1 MFPAGNMAFPPGNT
15 PHLTQRSANVEA
27 VPLDLHERL
36 RQKIGRPSRVRSV
49 AIRFTESEAAQLE
62 AAAKKEGV
70 TLREWSREML
80 LRSVRGSES
89 DVLFTELIATRMLLL
104 NLIKPVALG
113 DKITTKDFADISAQV
128 RKEKRRVAQ
137 EIRQQYASTSEKE
150 Q

>member
-1 MFPAGNMAFPPGNT
+1 MD
-15 PHLTQRSANVEA
+15 NVSI
-27 VPLDLHERL
+27 DLNERL

-49 AIRFTESEAAQLE
+49 AIRFTESEVVQLE
-62 AAAKKEGV
+62 AAAKKVGV

-80 LRSVRGSES
+80 LRSIQGSEA

-137 EIRQQYASTSEKE
+137 EVRQQYAAASEKE

>member
-1 MFPAGNMAFPPGNT
+1 MDT
-15 PHLTQRSANVEA
+15 
-27 VPLDLHERL
+27 VPIDLNERL

-49 AIRFTESEAAQLE
+49 AIRFTESEVAQLE
-62 AAAKKEGV
+62 AAAKKSGV
-70 TLREWSREML
+70 TLREWSRELL
-80 LRSVRGSES
+80 LRSIQGSEA

-137 EIRQQYASTSEKE
+137 EVRQQYAAASEKE

>member
-1 MFPAGNMAFPPGNT
+1 VDT
-15 PHLTQRSANVEA
+15 
-27 VPLDLHERL
+27 VPIDLNERL

-49 AIRFTESEAAQLE
+49 AIRFTESEVAQLE
-62 AAAKKEGV
+62 AAAKKVGV
-70 TLREWSREML
+70 TLREWSRELL
-80 LRSVRGSES
+80 LRSIQGSDA

-137 EIRQQYASTSEKE
+137 EVRQQYAAASEKE

>member
-1 MFPAGNMAFPPGNT
+1 VDT
-15 PHLTQRSANVEA
+15 
-27 VPLDLHERL
+27 VPIDLNERL

-49 AIRFTESEAAQLE
+49 AIRFTESEVAQLE
-62 AAAKKEGV
+62 AAAKKVGV
-70 TLREWSREML
+70 TLREWSRELL
-80 LRSVRGSES
+80 LRSIQGSEA

-137 EIRQQYASTSEKE
+137 EVRQQYAAASEKE

>member
-1 MFPAGNMAFPPGNT
+1 MDT
-15 PHLTQRSANVEA
+15 
-27 VPLDLHERL
+27 VPIDLNERL

-49 AIRFTESEAAQLE
+49 AIRFTESEVAQLE
-62 AAAKKEGV
+62 AAAKKVGV
-70 TLREWSREML
+70 TLREWSRELL
-80 LRSVRGSES
+80 LRSIQGSEA

-137 EIRQQYASTSEKE
+137 EVRQQYAAALEKE

>member
-1 MFPAGNMAFPPGNT
+1 VDT
-15 PHLTQRSANVEA
+15 
-27 VPLDLHERL
+27 VPIDLNERL

-49 AIRFTESEAAQLE
+49 AIRFTESEVAQLE
-62 AAAKKEGV
+62 AAAKKVGV
-70 TLREWSREML
+70 TLREWSRQLL
-80 LRSVRGSES
+80 LRSIQGSEA

-137 EIRQQYASTSEKE
+137 EVRQQYAAASEKE

>member
-1 MFPAGNMAFPPGNT
+1 MDT
-15 PHLTQRSANVEA
+15 
-27 VPLDLHERL
+27 VPIDLNERL

-49 AIRFTESEAAQLE
+49 AIRFTESEVAQLE
-62 AAAKKEGV
+62 AAAKKVGV
-70 TLREWSREML
+70 TLREWSRELL
-80 LRSVRGSES
+80 LRSIQGSEA

-137 EIRQQYASTSEKE
+137 EVRQQYAAASEKE